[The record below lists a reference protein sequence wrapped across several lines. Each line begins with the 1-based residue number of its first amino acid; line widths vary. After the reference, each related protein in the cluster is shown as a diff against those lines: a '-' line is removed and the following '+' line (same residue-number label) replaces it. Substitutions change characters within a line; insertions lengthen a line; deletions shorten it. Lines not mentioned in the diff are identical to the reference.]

1 MNIDMGGGTAKL
13 AICRNGEVLETAAIN
28 VGARLVAMDPRS
40 GVITR
45 IEPAGYLLADEL
57 GIPLEIGGT
66 LSEDHQR
73 AMAELLAECLM
84 NVVERGP
91 LDPLT
96 DRLMITAPLA
106 YRGNIDAVGFSGGVS
121 EYVYGTEPR
130 SFGDLGQLLGKA
142 MADRIARLNVPLE
155 SPEQMIRAT
164 VIGAGQYT
172 LQVSGSTIYVSRPEL
187 LPHRN
192 LQVVTPV
199 QPGADYTFESAL
211 QSIEAAL
218 QRLDVDEGVTPIALS
233 FKWRMEPS
241 YNRVKTLADAI
252 VAALPNTIAAVAPL
266 TIVFDTDIGGA
277 VGNILTR
284 EVIPG
289 HDIVSIDEVTLGDLD
304 YIDLGEI
311 LEEVHAVPVVVK
323 SLVFATARERASGL
337 MPGAARPHAHHD
349 HDHDGHGHDH
359 DHNHP
364 HDHTHAH
371 DHDHAHDHAH

>member
-1 MNIDMGGGTAKL
+1 
-13 AICRNGEVLETAAIN
+13 
-28 VGARLVAMDPRS
+28 
-40 GVITR
+40 
-45 IEPAGYLLADEL
+45 
-57 GIPLEIGGT
+57 
-66 LSEDHQR
+66 
-73 AMAELLAECLM
+73 
-84 NVVERGP
+84 
-91 LDPLT
+91 
-96 DRLMITAPLA
+96 
-106 YRGNIDAVGFSGGVS
+106 
-121 EYVYGTEPR
+121 
-130 SFGDLGQLLGKA
+130 
-142 MADRIARLNVPLE
+142 MADRVARLNVPVE
-155 SPEQMIRAT
+155 QPEQMIRAT

-199 QPGADYTFESAL
+199 QPGPDYTFESAL
-211 QSIEAAL
+211 QAIEGAL

-252 VAALPNTIAAVAPL
+252 VAALPKTIAAGDPV

-359 DHNHP
+359 DHTHP
-364 HDHTHAH
+364 HDHTHSH